1 MSRNVAEAVVDELV
15 EAGVEVVFGL
25 PGVHNLSLFAAL
37 DASPIRTVVVRHEA
51 AAAYAADAV
60 GRLTG
65 RPGVCVTTSGPGA
78 ANAITAMG
86 EAQASRSP
94 LLHITTTVARR
105 HLDPSRS
112 RGVLH
117 EHPRQRDLFVPV
129 SKVALHLYG
138 AGAAAD
144 VRDALAVAAV
154 PPQAPTYV
162 ELPTDLLDDEAAP
175 AGIPDDESRRA
186 VDRSPGGPRLSQAP
200 ELGSAE
206 PRGLADRLAAA
217 ERPAIWVGSGAA
229 ACGASIAAL
238 AERLHAPVVLT
249 HSAKRR
255 WDAAP
260 HPLVL
265 AHPPHEPPVAE
276 LLDECD
282 ALLVLGS
289 DLDGMMTQEF
299 RLPLEP
305 ILRVDVDP
313 ERAAGDD
320 RYASAQAVVADVAEV
335 VEALLKIVPER
346 SHGWGPQSV
355 AAADAGARQALAD
368 DADARGG
375 LAYLSALDAALGDR
389 DAAVVCDMAVTG
401 YWAGGYLPL
410 RPARRILY
418 PLGWGTLGFALPA
431 SIGAAVAHPGRAV
444 AICGDGGALFA
455 IGELATLAQER
466 LDVTVVVHNDAC
478 YGMLRY
484 DEERHFG
491 RTFAVDLEAPDF
503 TALARSFDI
512 PAWNADLSAGR
523 DFESALTAAL
533 ATDGPSLVEVT
544 GDLSPP
550 RVTSARWPLAHA
562 AA

>member
-15 EAGVEVVFGL
+15 DAGVEVVFGL
-25 PGVHNLSLFAAL
+25 PGVHNLALFAAL
-37 DASPIRTVVVRHEA
+37 EASPIRTVVVRHEA

-94 LLHITTTVARR
+94 LLHITTTIARR
-105 HLDPSRS
+105 HLDPDRS

-117 EHPRQRDLFVPV
+117 EHPRQRELFVPV
-129 SKVALHLYG
+129 SKLAVHLG
-138 AGAAAD
+138 EADAATHVRAAFDAAAT
-144 VRDALAVAAV
+144 A
-154 PPQAPTYV
+154 PQEPAYAQ
-162 ELPTDLLDDEAAP
+162 LPTDLLEEASVAPVRGEEP
-175 AGIPDDESRRA
+175 AGDAAAAVPSSTDLRA
-186 VDRSPGGPRLSQAP
+186 
-200 ELGSAE
+200 
-206 PRGLADRLAAA
+206 LADRLAAA

-229 ACGASIAAL
+229 AHAAAVSTL
-238 AERLHAPVVLT
+238 AERLGAPIFLT

-260 HPLVL
+260 HPLVP
-265 AHPPHEPPVAE
+265 AHPPHETQVGE
-276 LLDECD
+276 LLDRCD

-305 ILRVDVDP
+305 ILRVDVDA

-320 RYASAQAVVADVAEV
+320 RYASELAVVGDAGAAVAGLLDLVPADA
-335 VEALLKIVPER
+335 VP
-346 SHGWGPQSV
+346 GAGADWGAAAV
-355 AAADAGARQALAD
+355 AAADAAVAGALAED
-368 DADARGG
+368 PQAAGG
-375 LAYLSALDAALGDR
+375 LAYLAALDSALGDGE
-389 DAAVVCDMAVTG
+389 AAVVCDMAVSG
-401 YWAGGYLPL
+401 YWTGGYLPL
-410 RPARRILY
+410 RPGRRILY

-431 SIGAAVAHPGRAV
+431 SIGAATAGAGRAV

-466 LDVTVVVHNDAC
+466 LPVTVVIHNDAC

-484 DEERHFG
+484 DEERRFG
-491 RTFAVDLEAPDF
+491 RAFAVDLEAPDF
-503 TALARSFDI
+503 AALARSFGL
-512 PAWNADLSAGR
+512 PAWTADLGAG
-523 DFESALTAAL
+523 DFESALAEAL
-533 ATDGPSLVEVT
+533 AVDGPSLVEVT
-544 GDLSPP
+544 GALSPP
-550 RVTSARWPLAHA
+550 RVTSARWPLVHGA
-562 AA
+562 